1 MTSKLEELHERA
13 LALVDAGGLEFEVAQ
28 REYAQALAKD
38 LARPEQ
44 LPPAPTPTSL
54 PPRLLDDSRHSVLK
68 RFSPVRNRW
77 PEVAEFDRRV
87 EELEQRQASLTD
99 ELQALSEQHRASVIA
114 DKQTL
119 AEWVASENGKRPEPT
134 ASATEQRISELEANR
149 DALSTAVLC
158 VLDEKAAFVV
168 KHRRRLQRDA
178 AKATEQ
184 AAARYEHLLSELE
197 AARTEALEARRSQL
211 WADLYPSEL
220 VTQDVESRLLLGGLR
235 VKEIPWTKD
244 RIEIEQVLAL
254 LRADAEWTRQAQT
267 PAQRAELSGT
277 DPRLEGAATWADSPE
292 GEELRRQEA
301 REARERI
308 KKAQQAGDGW
318 EE

>member
-1 MTSKLEELHERA
+1 MTSKLEELHDRA
-13 LALVDAGGLEFEVAQ
+13 LALVDKGGPEFELAQ
-28 REYAQALAKD
+28 REYAQALGKS
-38 LARPEQ
+38 LAAPEQ
-44 LPPAPTPTSL
+44 LPAAPTPTPV
-54 PPRLLDDSRHSVLK
+54 PPRPAPPSSVFK
-68 RFSPVRNRW
+68 RFSPTRNRW

-99 ELQALSEQHRASVIA
+99 ELQALEEQHRALLA
-114 DKQTL
+114 TDKHIL
-119 AEWVASENGKRPEPT
+119 SEWLSSENGKQRPEPT
-134 ASATEQRISELEANR
+134 APAVEQRIEELKANR
-149 DALSTAVLC
+149 DALSHAVLR
-158 VLDEKAAFVV
+158 VLDEKAAFVE
-168 KHRRRLQRDA
+168 KHRRRLQKDA
-178 AKATEQ
+178 SKAVSQAVERYQHLLDQVEQ
-184 AAARYEHLLSELE
+184 ARS
-197 AARTEALEARRSQL
+197 EALEARRSQL

-244 RIEIEQVLAL
+244 RIEIEEVMIV

-267 PAQRAELSGT
+267 RAQRAELSGT

>member
-1 MTSKLEELHERA
+1 MSKLQDLHDRA
-13 LALVDAGGLEFEVAQ
+13 LALADKGGPEFELAQ
-28 REYAQALAKD
+28 REYAHAVAKNA
-38 LARPEQ
+38 ARPEQ

-54 PPRLLDDSRHSVLK
+54 PPRLIDDSRVSVFK

-87 EELEQRQASLTD
+87 EELEQRQSSLND

-119 AEWVASENGKRPEPT
+119 AEWVASENGKRPT
-134 ASATEQRISELEANR
+134 APAVEQRIEELKANR
-149 DALSTAVLC
+149 DALSHAVLR
-158 VLDEKAAFVV
+158 VLDEKAAFVE
-168 KHRRRLQRDA
+168 KHRRRLQKDA

-184 AAARYEHLLSELE
+184 AMERYQHLLGDVEQ
-197 AARTEALEARRSQL
+197 ARSEALEARRSEL
-211 WADLYPSEL
+211 WAQLYPSEL

-244 RIEIEQVLAL
+244 RIEIEQVLAV
-254 LRADAEWTRQAQT
+254 LRADAAWTRQAQT
-267 PAQRAELSGT
+267 PAQRAEIEGT
-277 DPRLEGAATWADSPE
+277 DPREGATWADSPE

>member
-1 MTSKLEELHERA
+1 MTSKLEELHDRA
-13 LALVDAGGLEFEVAQ
+13 LALVDKRGPEFEVAQ
-28 REYAQALAKD
+28 REYAQALAKS
-38 LARPEQ
+38 LAAPEQ
-44 LPPAPTPTSL
+44 LPAPPTPTSL
-54 PPRLLDDSRHSVLK
+54 PPRLIDDSRHSVLK

-134 ASATEQRISELEANR
+134 APATEQRIEELEANQ
-149 DALSTAVLC
+149 DALSHAVIG
-158 VLDEKAAFVV
+158 VLDQKAAFVE

-211 WADLYPSEL
+211 WAQLFPSEL

-235 VKEIPWTKD
+235 LNEIPWTKD
-244 RIEIEQVLAL
+244 RIEIEQVLAV
-254 LRADAEWTRQAQT
+254 LRADAAWTRQAQT
-267 PAQRAELSGT
+267 PAQRAEIEGT
-277 DPRLEGAATWADSPE
+277 DPREGAVWADSPE

>member
-1 MTSKLEELHERA
+1 MKSKLEELHDRA
-13 LALVDAGGLEFEVAQ
+13 LALVGTGGPEFEVAQ

-87 EELEQRQASLTD
+87 GELEQRQASLTD
-99 ELQALSEQHRASVIA
+99 ELRALSEQHRASVIA

-134 ASATEQRISELEANR
+134 APATEQRIEELEANR
-149 DALSTAVLC
+149 DALSTAVLRG
-158 VLDEKAAFVV
+158 LDEKAAFVEQ
-168 KHRRRLQRDA
+168 HRRRLQKDA

-211 WADLYPSEL
+211 WADLYPSETI
-220 VTQDVESRLLLGGLR
+220 TQDVESRLLLGGLR
-235 VKEIPWTKD
+235 LKEVPWTKD
-244 RIEIEQVLAL
+244 RIEIEQVLAV

-267 PAQRAELSGT
+267 PAQRAEIEGT
-277 DPRLEGAATWADSPE
+277 DPRLEGAAVWAGS
-292 GEELRRQEA
+292 EEDQEQQRRDQQL
-301 REARERI
+301 ARERI
-308 KKAQQAGDGW
+308 EKERYSEGW